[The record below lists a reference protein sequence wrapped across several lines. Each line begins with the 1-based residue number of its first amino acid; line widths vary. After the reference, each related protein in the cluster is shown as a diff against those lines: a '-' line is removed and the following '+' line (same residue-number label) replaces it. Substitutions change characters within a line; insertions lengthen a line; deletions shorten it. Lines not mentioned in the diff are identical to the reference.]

1 MDDFA
6 IIYMDD
12 ILVYSKMAE
21 EHAIQLEVVL
31 RNLGTTSFMQ
41 LVKSEFAQLKI
52 EFLGHVVIGDG
63 IKLDMKKAKA
73 IRDYMQ
79 PSMQKNLRVFL
90 GLENYEMRFICNLS
104 KISKP
109 LSDLLK
115 KGISQVWDDFC

>member
-52 EFLGHVVIGDG
+52 RHEEG
-63 IKLDMKKAKA
+63 K
-73 IRDYMQ
+73 
-79 PSMQKNLRVFL
+79 SN
-90 GLENYEMRFICNLS
+90 
-104 KISKP
+104 
-109 LSDLLK
+109 
-115 KGISQVWDDFC
+115 